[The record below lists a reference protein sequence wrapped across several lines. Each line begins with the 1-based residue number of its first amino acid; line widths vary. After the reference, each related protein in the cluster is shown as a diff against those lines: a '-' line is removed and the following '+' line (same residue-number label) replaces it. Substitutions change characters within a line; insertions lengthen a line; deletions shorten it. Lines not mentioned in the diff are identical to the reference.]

1 VDHPEWVR
9 RHLGACG
16 EPWLMAE
23 ETSANRRPRVVVL
36 GGGFAGLGAAR
47 TLKDADVEVV
57 LVDAN
62 DYHSFQPML
71 YQLATGL
78 LDTTAVAHSLRD
90 LFQHHKN
97 VTIHQATV
105 SSVDL
110 EAREVQFADMPAL
123 SYDYLVLGLGAVV
136 QFFGCTGAP
145 ENAFPLY
152 TVEDALR
159 LRSHIVDRWE
169 TADRDPSLIDEGA
182 LNVVVVGGGP
192 TGIESV
198 GALTELFGGDFADD
212 YRAVPA
218 GAARLILV
226 EAGPSLFPMFKED
239 IREYAQQ
246 ELEDRGVEIMLGER
260 VEAVEPTRVKLA
272 SGTVLPAHTLV
283 WGAGLQASPLAK
295 SLGVDLEKGNRIAVD
310 PELRVPLHPE
320 VFAAGDIAWITDA
333 GTGDVLPQLGSVAL
347 QAGEHVGENIKRLV
361 SGKEPKPFE
370 YKDKGTMAAIA
381 PGAAVAQLHG
391 GRTLKGKVAFLAW
404 GAVHLTLL
412 SAWEDRTKAMI
423 GWTWAGFSHE
433 RPGRIL
439 VGDKEK

>member
-1 VDHPEWVR
+1 MDHPVWMK
-9 RHLGACG
+9 RHLGSCRKSCV
-16 EPWLMAE
+16 MAGR
-23 ETSANRRPRVVVL
+23 TAANGRARVVVL

-47 TLKDADVEVV
+47 RLKHADVDVV

-90 LFQHHKN
+90 LFQHQKN
-97 VTIHQATV
+97 VTVHQATV
-105 SSVDL
+105 SSIDL
-110 EAREVQFADMPAL
+110 EGREVQFADMPAL

-145 ENAFPLY
+145 ANAFPLY

-159 LRSHIVDRWE
+159 LRSHIVSRWE
-169 TADRDPSLIDEGA
+169 AADRDPSLVDDGA

-198 GALTELFGGDFADD
+198 GALTELFGGEFAND
-212 YRAVPA
+212 YRDVPT
-218 GAARLILV
+218 GAARLTLV
-226 EAGPSLFPMFKED
+226 EAGPSLFPMFKPD
-239 IREYAQQ
+239 IREYAQH
-246 ELEDRGVEIMLGER
+246 ELEGRGVEIMLGER

-272 SGTVLPAHTLV
+272 SGSVLPAHTLV
-283 WGAGLQASPLAK
+283 WGAGLQANPLAE
-295 SLGVDLEKGNRIAVD
+295 SLGVDLEKGNRIEVD
-310 PELRVPLHPE
+310 PELRMPLHPE
-320 VFAAGDIAWITDA
+320 VFAVGDIAWITDA

-347 QAGEHVGENIKRLV
+347 QAGEHAGDNIARVV
-361 SGKEPKPFE
+361 SGKKPKPFE

-391 GRTLKGKVAFLAW
+391 GRTMKGKLAFLAW

-412 SAWEDRTKAMI
+412 AAWEDRTKAMVD
-423 GWTWAGFSHE
+423 WTWAGVSHE
-433 RPGRIL
+433 RPGSIL

>member
-1 VDHPEWVR
+1 
-9 RHLGACG
+9 
-16 EPWLMAE
+16 MAE
-23 ETSANRRPRVVVL
+23 GTPANGRPRVVVL
-36 GGGFAGLGAAR
+36 GGGFGGLGAAR
-47 TLKDADVEVV
+47 KLKDANVDVV

-62 DYHSFQPML
+62 DYHGFQPML

-90 LFQHHKN
+90 LFQHQEN
-97 VTIHQATV
+97 MTIHQATV
-105 SSVDL
+105 SAIDL
-110 EAREVQFADMPAL
+110 DHREVQFADMPAL

-136 QFFGCTGAP
+136 QFFGCAGAA
-145 ENAFPLY
+145 EHAFPLY

-159 LRSHIVDRWE
+159 LRSHIVGKWE
-169 TADRDPSLIDEGA
+169 AADRDPTLIDDGA

-212 YRAVPA
+212 FRGIPS
-218 GAARLILV
+218 GTARLTLV
-226 EAGPSLFPMFKED
+226 EAGPCLFPMFKPD
-239 IREYAQQ
+239 IRDYAQH
-246 ELEDRGVEIMLGER
+246 ELESRGVDVMLGER
-260 VEAVEPTRVKLA
+260 VEAVEPTRVRLA

-283 WGAGLQASPLAK
+283 WGAGLQASPLVE
-295 SLGVDLEKGNRIAVD
+295 SLGIRLERGHRIGVD
-310 PELRVPLHPE
+310 PMLRLPDHPE
-320 VFAAGDIAWITDA
+320 VFVVGDIAAITDA
-333 GTGDVLPQLGSVAL
+333 DSGEVLPQLGSVAL
-347 QAGEHVGENIKRLV
+347 QAGEHAGDNITRLAAGE
-361 SGKEPKPFE
+361 EPKPFE
-370 YKDKGTMAAIA
+370 YHDKGTMAAIA

-391 GRTLKGKVAFLAW
+391 GKTLKGKVAFLAW

-412 SAWEDRTKAMI
+412 SAWEDRTKALI